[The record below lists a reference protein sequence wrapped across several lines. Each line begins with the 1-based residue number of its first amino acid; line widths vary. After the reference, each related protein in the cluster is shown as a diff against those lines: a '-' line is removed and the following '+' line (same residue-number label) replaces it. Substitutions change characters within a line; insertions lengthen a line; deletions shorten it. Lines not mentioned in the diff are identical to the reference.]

1 MLVGF
6 FTFVFLIAITILLI
20 LIIIKLVNVVYE
32 ENTFKK
38 FFSSTSWKN
47 ILLLK
52 RSKKQKKIAS
62 FPIEKEQIETPVYT
76 VSSEPEIILSTPYPN
91 QVPRP
96 KSIVPLEE
104 PNSHPVNPSLL
115 PYQQKPFNPI

>member
-1 MLVGF
+1 MFVGF

-47 ILLLK
+47 ILLVK
-52 RSKKQKKIAS
+52 RSKKQKKIATIP
-62 FPIEKEQIETPVYT
+62 PIEEQSITPEYT

-96 KSIVPLEE
+96 GIV
-104 PNSHPVNPSLL
+104 NSPEQSPTQINPSLM
-115 PYQQKPFNPI
+115 PYQQKLFNQI

>member
-1 MLVGF
+1 MIVGF

-32 ENTFKK
+32 ENSFKK
-38 FFSSTSWKN
+38 FFSSSSWKN
-47 ILLLK
+47 ILLVK

-62 FPIEKEQIETPVYT
+62 VPIEEKQIETPVYT

-96 KSIVPLEE
+96 KSVVSLEE
-104 PNSHPVNPSLL
+104 QISPSINPSLL